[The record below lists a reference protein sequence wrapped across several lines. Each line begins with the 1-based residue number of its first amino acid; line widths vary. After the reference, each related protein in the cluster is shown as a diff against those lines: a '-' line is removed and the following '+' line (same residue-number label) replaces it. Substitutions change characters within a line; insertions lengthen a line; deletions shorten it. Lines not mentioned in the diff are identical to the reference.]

1 MPRQQLLRRSIRKLR
16 RQPMKSKCL
25 KLNRKRRSRKRRFD
39 PSTTPPSTLPWP
51 LYPLIESLLGLAIM
65 FGIIGIIGRKKCR
78 SGIETDAA
86 REHLSAK
93 ECS

>member
-1 MPRQQLLRRSIRKLR
+1 
-16 RQPMKSKCL
+16 
-25 KLNRKRRSRKRRFD
+25 
-39 PSTTPPSTLPWP
+39 
-51 LYPLIESLLGLAIM
+51 LIESLLGLAIM